1 MLPFLYRKPKEKI
14 MDPQEHNEAVLGTVL
29 SEIKQK
35 YPEFISNCDKN
46 AIFLQ
51 IRLDGMIFPGYIIG
65 QLY

>member
-1 MLPFLYRKPKEKI
+1 
-14 MDPQEHNEAVLGTVL
+14 MDPQEHNEAVSGTVL

-35 YPEFISNCDKN
+35 YPEFISTCDKN